1 MVKKRR
7 KHTGP
12 TFQETREALGLTQQE
27 LAKKLGCHVMTI
39 SRWENL
45 YPSAWGWLA
54 IQELQ
59 RNGKGQAIK

>member
-7 KHTGP
+7 KYAGP
-12 TFQETREALGLTQQE
+12 IFKQAREALGLTQQE
-27 LAKKLGCHVMTI
+27 LAKKLGCHIMTI

-59 RNGKGQAIK
+59 RKGHVKEK